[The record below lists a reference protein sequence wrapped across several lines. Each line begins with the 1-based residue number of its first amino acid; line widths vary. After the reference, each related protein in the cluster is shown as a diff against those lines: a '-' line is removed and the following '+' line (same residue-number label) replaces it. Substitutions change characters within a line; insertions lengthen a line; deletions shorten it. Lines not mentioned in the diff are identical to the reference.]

1 MKRILSTLICVIIL
15 FNFIFANCSYA
26 DEDAEGTDVKQSF
39 GSTNMSFSNGVIDGY
54 INEGSTT
61 DPKTGSTETF
71 DLFSGSMG
79 NVLDT
84 VLGIVCMII
93 CVIPLTVEVA
103 LTVVTADGTDLLDS
117 LTSGSNSYAFSIQ
130 KTVFNEIGMFNVD
143 YFDFNENSK
152 SHNFFGL
159 FETNTTEQGDNT
171 VVIPSAIITIKKS
184 VAKWFVISRL
194 VAMATSVVVLIYI
207 GIRMAIST
215 IASDKAKYKKML
227 VGWFEAMIILFL
239 LQYIIQ
245 ILLVLGKLLV
255 DMAYLLRNA
264 LVSAGGKSF
273 EQNLSSTIFARMLTS
288 KGSQLMVLTL
298 MLCCLAFTHV
308 RFFLL
313 YIKRTITI
321 GFLILIS
328 PLITITYPLDKLDDN
343 QAQAFHAWMDELLV
357 NIFIQPIHAVIYL
370 IFSFT
375 AGEIA
380 SYAPLFAL
388 IFLMV
393 IPSAEK
399 MVRSIFELKGAT
411 VEHLQNLAKPKK

>member
-1 MKRILSTLICVIIL
+1 
-15 FNFIFANCSYA
+15 
-26 DEDAEGTDVKQSF
+26 
-39 GSTNMSFSNGVIDGY
+39 
-54 INEGSTT
+54 
-61 DPKTGSTETF
+61 
-71 DLFSGSMG
+71 
-79 NVLDT
+79 
-84 VLGIVCMII
+84 
-93 CVIPLTVEVA
+93 
-103 LTVVTADGTDLLDS
+103 
-117 LTSGSNSYAFSIQ
+117 
-130 KTVFNEIGMFNVD
+130 MFNVD

-255 DMAYLLRNA
+255 DIAYLLRNA